1 MPLFISHITAMFTFL
16 HRLENSDS
24 NSLVY
29 HALKE
34 SISLHTNKVNCWFS
48 TVSCLREK
56 LGLDLD
62 VCKKMKLYKF
72 KVELKKVLRKNFMIY
87 WHKIKDISI
96 NTGKLCIYFTYK
108 DTFKFEEYL
117 HIKKFT
123 YRQILCKFRIS
134 AHSLRIE
141 TGRYEKTKNSSG
153 NYSKLEKENRICK
166 FCNLRMVEDEF
177 HFLLNCPLYS
187 DIRHNFID
195 NIQRNCDNF
204 HHLSEKNKFLW
215 ILTNEDNNILLKLCD
230 FLLKGFNLRTVTSI

>member
-1 MPLFISHITAMFTFL
+1 
-16 HRLENSDS
+16 
-24 NSLVY
+24 
-29 HALKE
+29 
-34 SISLHTNKVNCWFS
+34 
-48 TVSCLREK
+48 
-56 LGLDLD
+56 
-62 VCKKMKLYKF
+62 
-72 KVELKKVLRKNFMIY
+72 MIY

-96 NTGKLCIYFTYK
+96 NTGKLCTYFTYK

-141 TGRYEKTKNSSG
+141 TGRYEKTKDSSG

-204 HHLSEKNKFLW
+204 HHLSEKN
-215 ILTNEDNNILLKLCD
+215 
-230 FLLKGFNLRTVTSI
+230 